1 MKINSDEKLA
11 LEFFELEDNFSKKQY
26 KRAYDTK
33 IKNKYNDAL
42 VSGRGVSDIEKD
54 IDKYN
59 EANLFIENDLFGL
72 LKNYFDGSPYKVL
85 DYYFKGKIKLQRFT
99 IHLFTSF

>member
-54 IDKYN
+54 IELILK
-59 EANLFIENDLFGL
+59 FIE
-72 LKNYFDGSPYKVL
+72 LKEKNQNNG
-85 DYYFKGKIKLQRFT
+85 
-99 IHLFTSF
+99 

>member
-42 VSGRGVSDIEKD
+42 VSGRGISDIEKD
-54 IDKYN
+54 IDK
-59 EANLFIENDLFGL
+59 
-72 LKNYFDGSPYKVL
+72 
-85 DYYFKGKIKLQRFT
+85 
-99 IHLFTSF
+99 

>member
-26 KRAYDTK
+26 KRAYDIK

-54 IDKYN
+54 IDKLGDLMI
-59 EANLFIENDLFGL
+59 ARIEEKRDALG
-72 LKNYFDGSPYKVL
+72 
-85 DYYFKGKIKLQRFT
+85 I
-99 IHLFTSF
+99 